1 MPQHFIHYVPRRIVL
16 RFPDDP
22 NHPWFAGV
30 QDLGA
35 GFSCPKFHV
44 SRRKTGPTQQ
54 VRKGD
59 TIWILGQIFS
69 PWGALPPGIDARI
82 EVKHVEKSNDG
93 KLRFIAT
100 RHSHWFPL
108 SDVSQ
113 VLPDLESVTGQG
125 RINPLFKD
133 PEAPIGRSL
142 QSMRLLASADPL
154 EEHLGR
160 LSLQPVNFISYR
172 ICDGT
177 HSAFIKTQ
185 ALLAQGQT
193 VFWDRW
199 CLPRRLAERRELVGS
214 EVLDRHLMKQLASAG
229 VVWGIESPAY
239 SEWDSYS
246 AKEKRKAV
254 RLGTY
259 QSVPDF

>member
-22 NHPWFAGV
+22 NHPWFADV

-35 GFSCPKFHV
+35 GFSRPKFHV

-69 PWGALPPGIDARI
+69 PWGALPPGLDTRI

-93 KLRFIAT
+93 ELRFIAT
-100 RHSHWFPL
+100 KHSHWFPL
-108 SDVSQ
+108 SNVSP

-154 EEHLGR
+154 EEHLRR
-160 LSLQPVNFISYR
+160 LSFQPVNFISYR
-172 ICDGT
+172 IYDGT

-193 VFWDRW
+193 VFWDRC

-214 EVLDRHLMKQLASAG
+214 EVLDRYLMKQLASAE
-229 VVWGIESPAY
+229 VVWRIESPECSAVG
-239 SEWDSYS
+239 SYS
-246 AKEKRKAV
+246 AKEKRKAI
-254 RLGTY
+254 RGGTFRTVT
-259 QSVPDF
+259 SL